1 MARRR
6 KKGATLSW
14 QSTKRAYTRYRKW
27 DAKRRKENNKL
38 ARDRQAAS
46 KTIAAEKAAAA
57 REKDQKAKAR
67 ADAKAKRI
75 KDAEAREKAL
85 GAARTRV
92 VRAQLSTPVR
102 EAPASRRPATAP
114 ASSSR
119 TVAVARPAGVCG
131 AKTEDGTPCQRL
143 GECGI
148 HRPKNRPAVLP
159 STPAEPTTSRTHDGL
174 GRPLTESG
182 RRFFAYREAG
192 YTGPLDQDARPTR
205 GRLGG

>member
-14 QSTKRAYTRYRKW
+14 QGTKRAYTRYRKW

-57 REKDQKAKAR
+57 REKDQKAKGR

-85 GAARTRV
+85 GAARARV
-92 VRAQLSTPVR
+92 VRAQLSTPIR
-102 EAPASRRPATAP
+102 EAPASRPAATP
-114 ASSSR
+114 SSSR
-119 TVAVARPAGVCG
+119 AVAVTRPAGVCG

-148 HRPKNRPAVLP
+148 HRPKNRPSAAP
-159 STPAEPTTSRTHDGL
+159 R
-174 GRPLTESG
+174 RES
-182 RRFFAYREAG
+182 
-192 YTGPLDQDARPTR
+192 
-205 GRLGG
+205 LGG